1 MACAGSKV
9 VTRAIFQLQ
18 SKDAGNVVSYEV
30 IGVSSTKGKTFKLE
44 LTPPADVSVG
54 E

>member
-1 MACAGSKV
+1 M
-9 VTRAIFQLQ
+9 VTRAIFQLL
-18 SKDAGNVVSYEV
+18 SKDAGSLVSYEV
-30 IGVSSTKGKTFKLE
+30 VAVSTTKGKTFKLE